1 MGEPARVSRLARGF
15 VFLPARKDFM
25 KKVLL
30 GLVLVLVLGL
40 SFLAI
45 HSVQA
50 RGRYGSFRVGG
61 YTSSGKGSH
70 YVGGYVRSCRK
81 PFCW

>member
-1 MGEPARVSRLARGF
+1 VLPVSR
-15 VFLPARKDFM
+15 KDIV
-25 KKVLL
+25 KKIFI
-30 GLVLVLVLGL
+30 GLVIVLGFSLFAL
-40 SFLAI
+40 S
-45 HSVQA
+45 SVAQA

-70 YVGGYVRSCRK
+70 YVGGYVRSCHK